1 MRQQDVMRD
10 ISWKIR
16 NWETTRASASLK
28 PEHFGVALGRKSIH
42 GQTTMASSQLV
53 SATPSLVSAASNPT
67 VDPDERLWPR
77 G

>member
-16 NWETTRASASLK
+16 NWEATRAAQQLK
-28 PEHFGVALGRKSIH
+28 PEHFGVALGRRSIH
-42 GQTTMASSQLV
+42 GQTGTASDQPTV
-53 SATPSLVSAASNPT
+53 ATPSLVLAASSPT
-67 VDPDERLWPR
+67 VDPDENLWPR